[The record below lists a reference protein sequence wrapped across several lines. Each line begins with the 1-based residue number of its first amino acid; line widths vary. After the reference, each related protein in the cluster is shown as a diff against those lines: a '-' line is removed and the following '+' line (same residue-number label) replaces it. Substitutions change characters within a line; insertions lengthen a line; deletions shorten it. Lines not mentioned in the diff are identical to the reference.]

1 MIKNIILDLGGVV
14 INIDYQLTIVAF
26 EKLGITNAREF
37 YSQQQQTNLFDLLE
51 TGNISDESFRDE
63 IRKFAQKNLSDEAI
77 DNAWNAM
84 LLDFPPS
91 RLEILK
97 LLKSKYKT
105 FLLSNTNSIHYRAY
119 TQTLKTKFGK
129 DDLSDYFHKEYYSHL
144 IKRRKPN
151 PETFRFVINDQNLQL
166 HDTLFIDDS
175 KQHILGA
182 QSVNLQ
188 THHLVGETLE
198 NYLDRSHLL

>member
-14 INIDYQLTIVAF
+14 INIDYQLTIDAF
-26 EKLGITNAREF
+26 EKLGIVNAHEF

-51 TGNISDESFRDE
+51 KGNISDDSFRDE

-84 LLDFPPS
+84 LLDFPPA
-91 RLEILK
+91 RLETLM

-119 TQTLKTKFGK
+119 TQTLKTNFGK
-129 DDLSDYFHKEYYSHL
+129 ENLSDYFHKEYYSHL

-151 PETFRFVINDQNLQL
+151 PDVFRFVINDQNLQP
-166 HDTLFIDDS
+166 HETLFIDDS

-188 THHLVGETLE
+188 THLLVGETLE
-198 NYLDRSHLL
+198 NYLIRSNLL

>member
-14 INIDYQLTIVAF
+14 INIDYQLTIAAF
-26 EKLGITNAREF
+26 EKLGITNAHEF

-51 TGNISDESFRDE
+51 TGNISDDSFRDE
-63 IRKFAQKNLSDEAI
+63 IRRFAQKNLSDEAI

-84 LLDFPPS
+84 LLDFPPA
-91 RLEILK
+91 RLETLR

-119 TQTLKTKFGK
+119 TQTLKTNFGK
-129 DDLSDYFHKEYYSHL
+129 ENLSDYFHKEYYSHL

-151 PETFRFVINDQNLQL
+151 PDAFRFVINDQNLLPQE
-166 HDTLFIDDS
+166 TLFIDDS

-188 THHLVGETLE
+188 THLLVGETLE
-198 NYLDRSHLL
+198 NYLDRSNLL